1 MAGSCPANNPAEA
14 YARAVAA
21 WTRSWCA
28 SAVVSWFHAGS
39 ACFTLGLLGAIYF
52 RGLFTGYLAGW
63 ESTWLDARGVSAFLE
78 ILLCLLCP
86 ASRITG
92 IPLPGSNEGVGA
104 PAAHALPRGRSRRA
118 MDSSL
123 RGHPVRM
130 DRPAALGARPGV
142 RDSLRPQARHATA
155 LDAQGSPTCGGR
167 SPSPNKA
174 PISASPCCPSVSKT
188 PRPTGRSW
196 KPSFAKSSTISIRTA
211 AFRRKAQ
218 GGATGVARC
227 PDFRQF

>member
-92 IPLPGSNEGVGA
+92 IPLPGSNEGWELLLRA
-104 PAAHALPRGRSRRA
+104 PSRE
-118 MDSSL
+118 
-123 RGHPVRM
+123 GV
-130 DRPAALGARPGV
+130 PAGPWIHLYAVTL
-142 RDSLRPQARHATA
+142 
-155 LDAQGSPTCGGR
+155 
-167 SPSPNKA
+167 
-174 PISASPCCPSVSKT
+174 
-188 PRPTGRSW
+188 
-196 KPSFAKSSTISIRTA
+196 
-211 AFRRKAQ
+211 
-218 GGATGVARC
+218 
-227 PDFRQF
+227 

>member
-92 IPLPGSNEGVGA
+92 IPLPGSNEGWELLLRTPSREGV
-104 PAAHALPRGRSRRA
+104 PAGPWIHLYAVTL
-118 MDSSL
+118 
-123 RGHPVRM
+123 
-130 DRPAALGARPGV
+130 
-142 RDSLRPQARHATA
+142 
-155 LDAQGSPTCGGR
+155 
-167 SPSPNKA
+167 
-174 PISASPCCPSVSKT
+174 
-188 PRPTGRSW
+188 
-196 KPSFAKSSTISIRTA
+196 
-211 AFRRKAQ
+211 
-218 GGATGVARC
+218 
-227 PDFRQF
+227 

>member
-14 YARAVAA
+14 YARVVAA

-28 SAVVSWFHAGS
+28 PAVVSWFHAGS

-78 ILLCLLCP
+78 ILLCLLCLLCP

-104 PAAHALPRGRSRRA
+104 PAAHALAKQGANLGIAVLPFGFKNPATIRSLMETQFREILDHLYPNSRLPEKSSRRRDGSCA
-118 MDSSL
+118 LPGFPAILGRVRIRPCRSMAVV
-123 RGHPVRM
+123 HPVFQNPR
-130 DRPAALGARPGV
+130 AG
-142 RDSLRPQARHATA
+142 
-155 LDAQGSPTCGGR
+155 GGR
-167 SPSPNKA
+167 LRDRQAQAQRPSA
-174 PISASPCCPSVSKT
+174 EA
-188 PRPTGRSW
+188 RLAG
-196 KPSFAKSSTISIRTA
+196 A
-211 AFRRKAQ
+211 
-218 GGATGVARC
+218 GG
-227 PDFRQF
+227 